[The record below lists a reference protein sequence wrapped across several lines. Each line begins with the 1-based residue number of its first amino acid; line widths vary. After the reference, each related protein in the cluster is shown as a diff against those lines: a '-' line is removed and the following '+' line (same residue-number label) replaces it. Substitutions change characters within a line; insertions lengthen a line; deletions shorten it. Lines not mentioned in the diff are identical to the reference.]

1 MLLFGIMFTNN
12 YVKLNILLSIYDII
26 YIPYNLQLKITG
38 FKLFY
43 LRESLFVESNIMVVV
58 NIVLNHF
65 IALVI
70 LTNKTKNEIDLFKIF
85 Q

>member
-1 MLLFGIMFTNN
+1 MFTNN

-43 LRESLFVESNIMVVV
+43 LRKSLFVESNIMVVV